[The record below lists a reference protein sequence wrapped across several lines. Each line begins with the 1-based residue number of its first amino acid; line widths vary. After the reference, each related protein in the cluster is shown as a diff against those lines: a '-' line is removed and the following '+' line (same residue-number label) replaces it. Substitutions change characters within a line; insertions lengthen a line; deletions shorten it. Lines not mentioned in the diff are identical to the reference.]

1 VSPLKPDPLPEGRP
15 YFGYINDTTGDPSE
29 PNARQ
34 AVAHRCL
41 ADELCYGG
49 AAGGGKSDWLLVEAG
64 AVLLEHPGVEAALFR
79 RTYEE
84 LEASLILRSHALFVH
99 LVAFK
104 RARYEAG
111 RKRWVFY
118 HSGANSYL
126 WFRYCARESDVY
138 RYQSAQWV
146 FLGLDEAT
154 HFTEFQYTYLT
165 SRVRSRKKDVRVK
178 IRLATNPGNVGH
190 AWVKRRFIKP
200 ESVDTGGRL
209 IVPEEIWTPLPPAD
223 RPATK
228 MMSRCFIPAK
238 LSDNQALM
246 TADPDYWY
254 RLQQLPEDERR
265 MLSEGDWDVW
275 KGQMF
280 SEFVELHRV
289 LESDGDLLAAGLK
302 AGETI
307 PWHKIPDALWQ
318 PPAGATVFLSVDYG
332 YAAPWAAYFHA
343 VLPGGHVVTFKE
355 FYTTRKRDVQQARH
369 LREYIEGVWKR
380 QTQRG
385 EEKWQLL
392 WGVMDQSMWGSRREQ
407 GLGKSIGEVYE
418 EELGVP
424 TKILLKP
431 GSTDRHARVQRV
443 KAALG
448 TAADG
453 FPWWQITAAC
463 PNLLRTL
470 PELPHDPDDPE
481 DVDTDAEDHAYDS
494 VGLFWQARPE
504 LPKSAQKAKFLDL
517 DEISKAHALAM
528 DKKWAQKGKPGVLS
542 PTGFQHIH

>member
-1 VSPLKPDPLPEGRP
+1 MNDEPPRGQP

-34 AVAHRCL
+34 KVAHECL

-84 LEASLILRSHALFVH
+84 LEASLILRSHALYAH

-104 RARYEAG
+104 LAKYEAG
-111 RKRWVFY
+111 RKRWVFF
-118 HSGANSYL
+118 HRQGHSYL

-165 SRVRSRKKDVRVK
+165 SRVRSRKKQVKVK

-200 ESVDTGGRL
+200 ESVETGGCL
-209 IVPEEIWTPLPPAD
+209 IEPEQIWTPVAPSE
-223 RPATK
+223 RPTQK
-228 MMSRCFIPAK
+228 MMSRCFVPAK
-238 LSDNQALM
+238 LTDNHALM
-246 TADPDYWY
+246 LADPDYFY

-280 SEFVELHRV
+280 SEFRELYRV
-289 LESDGDLLAAGLK
+289 TEADGDLLAAGVK
-302 AGETI
+302 AGQTI
-307 PWHKIPDALWQ
+307 SWHKIPDASWR
-318 PPAGATVFLSVDYG
+318 PPPGATIFASVDYG
-332 YAAPWAAYFHA
+332 YAAPWAAYFHC

-355 FYTTRKRDVQQARH
+355 FYLTRKRDVQQAMM
-369 LREYIEGVWKR
+369 LRDYIDTLWKY
-380 QTQRG
+380 QAARG
-385 EEKWQLL
+385 EDKWQLL
-392 WGVMDQSMWGSRREQ
+392 WCVMDQSMWGSRREQ

-418 EELGVP
+418 DEFGLP
-424 TKILLKP
+424 LKILLKP

-448 TAADG
+448 TAPDG

-470 PELPHDPDDPE
+470 PELPHDADDPE

-504 LPKSAQKAKFLDL
+504 LPKSQQRPKFLEL
-517 DEISKAHALAM
+517 DEISRAHQLAM
-528 DKKWAQKGKPGVLS
+528 AKKYDHSGKKGQLNAR
-542 PTGFQHIH
+542 GFQVVH